1 MERGKRKFKNL
12 FCSTFSHKL
21 SLLSPDY
28 LDSKLSKVVWAFFEE
43 LERLELEQFLEVVRC
58 FEEALLSSKERLKV
72 KDENIYR
79 KRTEKKNEQ
88 EQS

>member
-1 MERGKRKFKNL
+1 MEQGKRKFKNL

-21 SLLSPDY
+21 SLLSPNY

-43 LERLELEQFLEVVRC
+43 LEGLELEQFLEVVRC

-72 KDENIYR
+72 KNENIYR
-79 KRTEKKNEQ
+79 RHSKKNEQ